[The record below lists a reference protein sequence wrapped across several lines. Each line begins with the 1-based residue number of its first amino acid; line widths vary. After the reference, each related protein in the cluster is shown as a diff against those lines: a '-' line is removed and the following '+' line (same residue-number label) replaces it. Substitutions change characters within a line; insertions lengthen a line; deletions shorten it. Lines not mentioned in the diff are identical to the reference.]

1 MVFIVDDDGA
11 VRASLRALVNTIG
24 LDVDTYA
31 SFREFLD
38 AYRPDQA
45 GCLVLDVRMPGMSG
59 MEGLETLKAQGIA
72 FPVIVITGYGDVL
85 TAVRA
90 MKGGAVEFF
99 EKPFNNQELLDAVQR
114 CVTQSVKSLQDRDQR
129 DAINARRS
137 LLTPRESQVMDL
149 VVAGEPNRAIALQLE
164 IARRTVEV
172 HRAQVMKKMGAGRVQ
187 DLVRMAELTHTSENT

>member
-1 MVFIVDDDGA
+1 M
-11 VRASLRALVNTIG
+11 RALVNTIG
-24 LDVDTYA
+24 LDADTYA

-59 MEGLETLKAQGIA
+59 IEGLETLKAQGIA

-114 CVTQSVKSLQDRDQR
+114 CVTQSVKLLQDRDQR